1 MKQQTSQKNKTDP
14 HVYTCMCIYMYV
26 TYLATVIICVFG
38 QGNLDSLPLSVP
50 HPALSVDLF

>member
-38 QGNLDSLPLSVP
+38 QGNLDKGGERR
-50 HPALSVDLF
+50 H